1 MAAFCATSLTLKG
14 GLITFSALIIF
25 FEPYPHPTLREDK
38 PYILENVLKIKT
50 FHHFSYIRHMH
61 HLQLEEYFFSI
72 FS

>member
-50 FHHFSYIRHMH
+50 FCLF
-61 HLQLEEYFFSI
+61 LNNFNPLL
-72 FS
+72 